1 MSHDAAGDGPAFL
14 STAPARRGER
24 LRATTSLLV
33 FAILAP
39 FAKQPLA
46 PVWGFIPVY
55 ESALVVNDL
64 VTAVLLFGQFRI
76 SRSPSLSLLASGYLF
91 TALLAIAHALTFP
104 GLFAAGGL
112 LGAGPQSTAWLYMLW
127 HGGFPLFVIGY
138 ALLKGSPRDVPAR
151 GWLWIPAAT
160 VLAAVACVLM
170 PTAGQQLLPALMQ
183 GGHFTSAQV
192 VVISCVWAASLAAL
206 IVLLRRGLRSVLD
219 LWLAVVMCA
228 WLADIALS
236 GILNAARFDLGFYAG
251 RIYGLL
257 AASFVLFELLLE
269 NGRLYARLVEAHTT
283 ERRRA
288 EELRVARDEAQSANV
303 AKGVFLANMSH
314 EIRTPMNAVIGLTH
328 LALDTPLSDQQ
339 RDYLTKAYGASK
351 ALLGVLNDILDFSK
365 VEAGKLTLE
374 GHWHRDDRGAVG
386 AAIPGLHAGRYDD
399 PQQLI
404 GTLLRWIRP
413 GQHGGSG
420 APGVEADSDE
430 MAALRQALPGVAIDA
445 ALARLA
451 GNAPLYQRLLRV
463 YLQKY
468 SDAGE
473 TLRRQFASGELP
485 ALGAFVHGIA
495 GEASMLGFV
504 GVAQRADR
512 LARMVKQSPDG
523 AALPTLVVT
532 LADACD
538 QAARL
543 LAHAASQALEE
554 G

>member
-14 STAPARRGER
+14 STAPARRGEQ
-24 LRATTSLLV
+24 LRALAVATTSLLV

-76 SRSPSLSLLASGYLF
+76 SRAPSLSLLASGYLF

-288 EELRVARDEAQSANV
+288 EELRLARDEAQSANV

-374 GHWHRDDRGAVG
+374 SEPFVLEDVLEGVGHLFAAKAEAAGLELFFEIEPEVPPRLVGDALRLGQVLNNLVSNAIKFTPRGEV
-386 AAIPGLHAGRYDD
+386 
-399 PQQLI
+399 LI
-404 GTLLRWIRP
+404 GVELRELGPTQALLGFEVKDTGIGMTAEQSAQLFEAFTQADTTITRRY
-413 GQHGGSG
+413 GGSG
-420 APGVEADSDE
+420 LGLAICKRLVELMGGCIEVRSEPGEGSSFSFSARFGLAAAGGDE
-430 MAALRQALPGVAIDA
+430 LDL
-445 ALARLA
+445 
-451 GNAPLYQRLLRV
+451 
-463 YLQKY
+463 
-468 SDAGE
+468 
-473 TLRRQFASGELP
+473 
-485 ALGAFVHGIA
+485 H
-495 GEASMLGFV
+495 
-504 GVAQRADR
+504 
-512 LARMVKQSPDG
+512 
-523 AALPTLVVT
+523 
-532 LADACD
+532 
-538 QAARL
+538 
-543 LAHAASQALEE
+543 
-554 G
+554 